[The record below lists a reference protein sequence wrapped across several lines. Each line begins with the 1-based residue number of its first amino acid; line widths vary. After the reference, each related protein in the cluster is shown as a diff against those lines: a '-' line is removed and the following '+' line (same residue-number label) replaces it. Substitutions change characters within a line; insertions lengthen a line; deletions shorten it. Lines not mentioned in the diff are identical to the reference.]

1 MLVGEMIEQL
11 NGNETTTTLAK
22 KLGRSKQTVQKMI
35 KSIGYEFSNKTKLWT
50 FEGEGEPP
58 LHTDVEELLGKARKP
73 RKSSTPST
81 SNKSTTTTKQVEDN
95 NTYNALTQ
103 DEISTLR
110 AIIKQYNETAT
121 TLEVDNNL
129 HSRIIQLEAD
139 DKPTRKTVFLN
150 KEVASQ
156 LDDFAKRNRVNNSD
170 IVELALLDFIAK
182 YSK

>member
-1 MLVGEMIEQL
+1 MLISEIVERLNDKETLKDVAKELSVGGDKLRKTL
-11 NGNETTTTLAK
+11 NSVGVEYDNH
-22 KLGRSKQTVQKMI
+22 SKAWAFT
-35 KSIGYEFSNKTKLWT
+35 
-50 FEGEGEPP
+50 GEGESP
-58 LHTDVEELLGKARKP
+58 LTTSIVELL
-73 RKSSTPST
+73 
-81 SNKSTTTTKQVEDN
+81 NKTRTRRSPQKGNTTTSEVKVFNTTKG
-95 NTYNALTQ
+95 LTL

-170 IVELALLDFIAK
+170 IVELAIMDFIAK